1 MDLIGLLAYII
12 ISGKKYGLVIVDN
25 YTHFSYVFVL

>member
-12 ISGKKYGLVIVDN
+12 ISGKKYGLVTVDD
-25 YTHFSYVFVL
+25 YTHFSCVFVL